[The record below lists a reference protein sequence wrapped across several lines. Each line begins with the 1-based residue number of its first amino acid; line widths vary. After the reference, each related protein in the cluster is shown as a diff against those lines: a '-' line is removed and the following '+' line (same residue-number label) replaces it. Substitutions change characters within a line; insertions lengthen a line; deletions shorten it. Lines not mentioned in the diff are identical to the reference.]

1 MTATMTTVWDRAAAF
16 LGDNAAAIAPLAL
29 GALFVPMALSGS
41 LRALLG
47 TLGGAGDVVL
57 GVALVLLSLATV
69 WGNLAVTALALAPAR
84 SREPA
89 VAAANARLLPV
100 VGVYAALL
108 AGLLVLMLPFG
119 VALGMSGVDMAALS
133 VGQTSAVTPNIGA
146 ATFVLL
152 YLPVFAV
159 LLLWLSGRLALIV
172 PVVVTERRG
181 LGALARSFA
190 LTRPVQWR
198 IVGVLILY
206 LVVSFV
212 ATAAARTVFGSVF
225 GLLLGGDGPVTTA
238 SVLTATIMAGVSTA
252 LSLLSIAFGA
262 ELYLA
267 LRATGVD
274 GTVSPV

>member
-41 LRALLG
+41 LRPLLG

-69 WGNLAVTALALAPAR
+69 WGNLAVTALALDPAR
-84 SREPA
+84 SRAQA

-100 VGVYAALL
+100 IGVFAALL
-108 AGLLVLMLPFG
+108 AALLALMLPFAA
-119 VALGMSGVDMAALS
+119 ALGMSGVDMAALS
-133 VGQTSAVTPNIGA
+133 AGQTSAVTPNAGA
-146 ATFVLL
+146 VIFILL

-172 PVVVTERRG
+172 PVVVAERRG

-238 SVLTATIMAGVSTA
+238 SVLTSTIMAGVSTA

-267 LRATGVD
+267 LRGASAG
-274 GTVSPV
+274 GTVSLA